1 MLLNIYA
8 QEEIRLYSY
17 AVKHIRCSRRNKLA
31 LFPGSSLTLTKIKT
45 KRGEPGIDLQLIL

>member
-8 QEEIRLYSY
+8 QDIRLYSH

-31 LFPGSSLTLTKIKT
+31 LFPASSLTLTETKT
-45 KRGEPGIDLQLIL
+45 KGGEPGIDLQLIL